1 MSNTKLRATVLI
13 ISETASQD
21 PSTDKCGPI
30 LQDVFKE
37 DGGDQWE
44 VVETKIVPDSVLDV
58 QRYIQQCADD
68 GDSVNLIVTSGGTGF
83 ATKDNTPEVLSPVH
97 DNDPTQIAHC

>member
-1 MSNTKLRATVLI
+1 MSSTKLRAAILI

-44 VVETKIVPDSVLDV
+44 VVETRIVPDSVLDI
-58 QRYIQQCADD
+58 QRYIQQCTDNENPMD
-68 GDSVNLIVTSGGTGF
+68 LVVTSGGTGF
-83 ATKDNTPEVLSPVH
+83 ATKDNTPEVVILLR
-97 DNDPTQIAHC
+97 